1 MKDDEKDYFWLKV
14 FIFVGY
20 IAVILVI
27 IISAGTLPERIITR
41 QVGWIIFIF
50 GFLLWLPARI
60 TIRKYHTSL
69 PEAYR
74 IVKTGIYAKIRH
86 PIYIAI
92 EIMYIGFSLVLY
104 SLWGVVSTIAL
115 LTPLH
120 FYRIY
125 EEEKLFKKVFG
136 AEYIEYK
143 KNTWF

>member
-1 MKDDEKDYFWLKV
+1 MADDKKEYFWLKI

-20 IAVILVI
+20 IVVILVM
-27 IISAGTLPERIITR
+27 IISAGTLPQRLILR
-41 QVGWIIFIF
+41 QAGWIIFIL
-50 GFLLWLPARI
+50 GTLIWLPARI

-74 IVKTGIYAKIRH
+74 IVKTGIYSKIRH
-86 PIYIAI
+86 PIYIGI

-104 SLWGVVSTIAL
+104 SLWGLISTVAL

-120 FYRIY
+120 IYRIF
-125 EEEKLFKKVFG
+125 EEEKLLGKVFG
-136 AEYIEYK
+136 AEFIEYK

>member
-1 MKDDEKDYFWLKV
+1 MIDKKKEYFWLKI

-20 IAVILVI
+20 IAVIIVM
-27 IISAGTLPERIITR
+27 IISAGTLPEKFIIR
-41 QVGWIIFIF
+41 QIGWIIFII

-60 TIRKYHTSL
+60 TIRRFHTSL
-69 PEAYR
+69 PEAYK
-74 IVKTGIYAKIRH
+74 IVKTGIYSKIRH
-86 PIYIAI
+86 PIYISI

-104 SLWGVVSTIAL
+104 SLWGFISTLAL

-120 FYRIY
+120 IYRAY

-143 KNTWF
+143 KKTWF